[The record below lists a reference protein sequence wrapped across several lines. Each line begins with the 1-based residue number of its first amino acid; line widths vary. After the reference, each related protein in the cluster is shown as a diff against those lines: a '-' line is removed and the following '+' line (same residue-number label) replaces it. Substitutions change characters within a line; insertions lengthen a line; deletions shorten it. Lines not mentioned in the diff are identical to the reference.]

1 MLGQPAD
8 PGPAGIHSGTSFG
21 CSESERSEEA
31 ALRTL
36 LPVSAAARTEPS
48 GRPELSLG
56 SSQRDPT
63 RLESE
68 SETSSLHP
76 DGG

>member
-8 PGPAGIHSGTSFG
+8 PGPAGIHSGFG
-21 CSESERSEEA
+21 CSESKRSEEA

-48 GRPELSLG
+48 GCPEFSLG

-68 SETSSLHP
+68 SETSSAFLRP
-76 DGG
+76 DGD